1 MNSYLAEQSILV
13 LDNTYI
19 HQDQDLIKYIEAFS
33 SCVEFL
39 PSYSSDF
46 NPIKT
51 CFSIIKSFLKKY
63 RDFVH
68 SCNDPKYPLLVV
80 CSQITS
86 QMAIRFFENSIYM

>member
-68 SCNDPKYPLLVV
+68 SCNDPKYPLLVAY
-80 CSQITS
+80 SQITLEI
-86 QMAIRFFENSIYM
+86 ATNIFRDLIYI